1 MNNLVIM
8 PDLSDLIK
16 SGKGTNQGSKR
27 IADFKAMKP
36 TLHKLVNKGEGFF
49 IECAKVDA
57 ERRDFQFILNKYGMI
72 VGKKFAV
79 VAQKAE
85 GDLKKAG
92 IWIILA
98 EPKVDKAELSLTEGQ
113 VTYFGDSLT
122 AYTEAELVPKVE
134 AE

>member
-1 MNNLVIM
+1 MENLVIM
-8 PDLSDLIK
+8 PNLTDLIK
-16 SGKGTNQGSKR
+16 NGKGINNGSKR

-36 TLHKLVNKGEGFF
+36 TLHKLANKGDGFF
-49 IECAKVDA
+49 VECAKPEA
-57 ERRDFQFILNKYGMI
+57 ERRDYQFILNKYSNVI
-72 VGKKFAV
+72 GKKFAV

-98 EPKVDKAELSLTEGQ
+98 DTTFPYSEVKLTEGQ

-134 AE
+134 A